1 MSNVRQPRAWSNPV
15 LLPTWTLYVCV
26 HAGAT
31 VTRSARSGQLGHVLF
46 FFSIFFFFPAPEKPG
61 KWTRSIEKYSLHE
74 QSLPS
79 QMGIDLVK
87 GAWWPTGGLAVL
99 KTIVHNNN
107 NKKGL
112 RHVYIYGRSIPMF
125 SVSAYL
131 TESHK
136 KNYMKLYRVSDTG
149 RSRH

>member
-31 VTRSARSGQLGHVLF
+31 VTRSARGGQLGHVLF
-46 FFSIFFFFPAPEKPG
+46 FFQFFFPAPEKPG

-136 KNYMKLYRVSDTG
+136 KTIS
-149 RSRH
+149 SQ

>member
-1 MSNVRQPRAWSNPV
+1 MLDSRVHGLTPV

-31 VTRSARSGQLGHVLF
+31 VTRSARGEQLGHVL
-46 FFSIFFFFPAPEKPG
+46 IFFFFKNFFFPEKPG

-87 GAWWPTGGLAVL
+87 GTWWPTGGLAVL
-99 KTIVHNNN
+99 KTIVHNNYNNNNN

-136 KNYMKLYRVSDTG
+136 KTIS
-149 RSRH
+149 SQ

>member
-31 VTRSARSGQLGHVLF
+31 ITRSGGGVLLVLF
-46 FFSIFFFFPAPEKPG
+46 IIFFFFQFFFPEKPG

-87 GAWWPTGGLAVL
+87 GTWWPTGGLAVL
-99 KTIVHNNN
+99 KTIVHNN
-107 NKKGL
+107 K
-112 RHVYIYGRSIPMF
+112 
-125 SVSAYL
+125 
-131 TESHK
+131 
-136 KNYMKLYRVSDTG
+136 
-149 RSRH
+149 